1 GSMSYKERADGCRA
15 LMAENSSELLLMAL
29 VIGGGRFA
37 IAFLTALDDQ
47 QIITPRFYNLVRW
60 QSYVHVARQSLSF
73 FQNDFSGRIVTK
85 VWSAGQAT
93 GDVITSFMESVWF
106 VTIYTVSTLVLVG
119 GLDWRLGAVVL
130 AWLCVFAVLARYFV
144 PRIREQSRQSA
155 EAASM
160 ISGRMVDAYSNIQ
173 TLKLF
178 GR

>member
-47 QIITPRFYNLVRW
+47 QIITPGFDNLVRW

-85 VWSAGQAT
+85 VWSAGQAA
-93 GDVITSFMESVWF
+93 GDVLTTLMESLWF
-106 VTIYTVSTLVLVG
+106 VVIYSVSTLVLVAQ
-119 GLDWRLGAVVL
+119 LDMRLAVVVLVWLIVFAML
-130 AWLCVFAVLARYFV
+130 AWHFV
-144 PRIREQSRQSA
+144 PRIREHSKLSA
-155 EAASM
+155 EAGSM
-160 ISGRMVDAYSNIQ
+160 ISGRMVDSYSNIQ
-173 TLKLF
+173 TLRL
-178 GR
+178 